1 MVEVKKR
8 ASHQKVTA
16 VGRRTEQQLELIHFH
31 ILYTLV
37 KEHHPLLGNIEHK
50 YGCSS

>member
-16 VGRRTEQQLELIHFH
+16 VGRGRTEQQLERIHFH
-31 ILYTLV
+31 IHALV
-37 KEHHPLLGNIEHK
+37 KEHHPLLG
-50 YGCSS
+50 YL